1 MTLPRPR
8 PLRLALCTA
17 GALVAGLGAV
27 APAQS
32 AEWRTDVTTSSVA
45 HASTATESAP
55 ASSPRIAGS
64 TSGPG
69 SAATPRIVGGT
80 TLPDTTTAP
89 YTVAIQTVFGDDAVG
104 GCSGT
109 ILDATH
115 VLTAAHCVVE
125 ENGTRATP
133 DQVAVASGTTD
144 ATTKAGLAQG
154 TVSSVATIRVHPRHK
169 AGGFFDDVAVLT
181 LSAPLNLADGKT
193 AALPM
198 APSGTIV
205 SPGRLVRITGYGITG
220 GSADDFGTLRFV
232 NVRAVIGGSSCST
245 SAPGAFLCTEGTS
258 KGACSGDSGGTAT
271 IGSASA
277 RRLIGVTDIADS
289 NCRGLNLFANVAAPE
304 IRIFIDA
311 ALAEQDVTA
320 AQTPLAPRGGT
331 KAKITGSARVGRTVT
346 CKRGSWTSGTKF
358 RYAFLLENG
367 SRQINRGFRSKNT
380 YKLRSADRGRRVF
393 CAVEARSA
401 GGQGIAVGRNVKT
414 VSR

>member
-1 MTLPRPR
+1 MTLPRTPR
-8 PLRLALCTA
+8 PLRLAFCTA

-27 APAQS
+27 APAQ
-32 AEWRTDVTTSSVA
+32 AAGWRTDVATATA
-45 HASTATESAP
+45 AATSTATTSATTSP
-55 ASSPRIAGS
+55 LIVGSASGS
-64 TSGPG
+64 GT
-69 SAATPRIVGGT
+69 AATPRVVGGT
-80 TLPDTTTAP
+80 TLPDTTAAP

-144 ATTKAGLAQG
+144 VTSKAGLAQG

-169 AGGFFDDVAVLT
+169 AGGFYDDVAVLT
-181 LSAPLNLADGKT
+181 LAAPLNLADGRT

-198 APSGTIV
+198 ATSGTIV
-205 SPGRLVRITGYGITG
+205 SPGRLVRITGFGITG
-220 GSADDFGTLRFV
+220 STADDFGTLRFV
-232 NVRAVIGGSSCST
+232 NVRAVIGGSSCSN

-277 RRLIGVTDIADS
+277 RRLIGVTDIADKGCS
-289 NCRGLNLFANVAAPE
+289 GLNLFANVAAPE
-304 IRIFIDA
+304 IRTFIDA
-311 ALAEQDVTA
+311 AVAEQDVTA

-331 KAKITGSARVGRTVT
+331 KAKITGTARVGRTVT

-358 RYAFLLENG
+358 RYAFLLETG
-367 SRQINRGFRSKNT
+367 SKQINRGFRSKNT
-380 YKLRSADRGRRVF
+380 YKLRSQDRGRRVF

-401 GGQGIAVGRNVKT
+401 GGQGIAVGRNVKVVT
-414 VSR
+414 R